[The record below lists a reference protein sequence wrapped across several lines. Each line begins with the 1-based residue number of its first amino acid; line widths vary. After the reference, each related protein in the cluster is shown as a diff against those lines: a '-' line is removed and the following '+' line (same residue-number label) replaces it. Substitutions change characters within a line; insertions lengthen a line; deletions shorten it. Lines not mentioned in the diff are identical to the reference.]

1 MTLHAVL
8 SVMEPGGELWVYGA
22 RDEGIG
28 SVAPRLQ
35 ALIGPVEVIA
45 TGGRCRVLGGR
56 RPEPVPGLVPTLSG
70 WRETFPLALPGI
82 DRSWAS
88 YPGVF
93 AHGRLDEGSALLAG
107 ALPVLPVGARALDFG
122 CGSGVLGALLL
133 ARQPGCTVDFL
144 DIDSVALEAVRENV
158 PGARRILSA
167 GLAARAGERYR
178 LIVSNP
184 PIHAGKAET
193 MEVLRALVAGAGGH
207 LAADGELWLVTQR
220 RLPVQPLLERSFGNA
235 AIVADDGRLFR
246 VWRAT
251 RDPKG
256 PGLTPGASADP
267 PGQPAAPGPG
277 RLPS

>member
-1 MTLHAVL
+1 
-8 SVMEPGGELWVYGA
+8 
-22 RDEGIG
+22 
-28 SVAPRLQ
+28 
-35 ALIGPVEVIA
+35 
-45 TGGRCRVLGGR
+45 VLGGR
-56 RPEPVPGLVPTLSG
+56 RPERVPGLVPTLSG
-70 WRETFPLALPGI
+70 WRETFPLSLPGL
-82 DRSWAS
+82 DRSWVS

-144 DIDSVALEAVRENV
+144 DTDSVALEAVRENV
-158 PGARRILSA
+158 PGERLILSG
-167 GLAARAGERYR
+167 GLGALAEERYQ

-193 MEVLRALVAGAGGH
+193 LDVLQALVAGAGGH
-207 LAADGELWLVTQR
+207 LAADGELWLVAQR
-220 RLPVQPLLERSFGNA
+220 RLPVRQLLERSFRTA

-251 RDPKG
+251 RQPKG
-256 PGLTPGASADP
+256 SGLTPGAPSDP
-267 PGQPAAPGPG
+267 PGRP
-277 RLPS
+277 